1 MTRGVR
7 HIVASY
13 DIHDP
18 KRLIKVARVMKDY
31 GERVLKSVFECNLPD
46 ELFQRMKARADAV
59 MDHTED
65 SVRYYFIC
73 EKCLA
78 NVQHSGLGQSFVE
91 EEDEVVIA

>member
-1 MTRGVR
+1 MSGETR

-18 KRLIKVARVMKDY
+18 KRLLRVARIMKDY
-31 GERVLKSVFECNLPD
+31 GERVLKSVFECNLVDPD
-46 ELFQRMKARADAV
+46 FARMKARVDRV
-59 MDHTED
+59 IDHTQD

-78 NVQHSGLGQSFVE
+78 NVERSGLGFSFA
-91 EEDEVVIA
+91 EDDDVVIA